1 MSYRDPKTIIQS
13 TGKYY
18 TQLSQSLA
26 QTAGRYSETVAREA
40 ERRRREA
47 MRRSKI
53 SRDYQ
58 TQKGSLVNQEVRKG
72 ETTFGNVDYATCLLY
87 TSDAADE

>member
-47 MRRSKI
+47 MRL
-53 SRDYQ
+53 
-58 TQKGSLVNQEVRKG
+58 SLIHI
-72 ETTFGNVDYATCLLY
+72 
-87 TSDAADE
+87 